1 MPLYYYDD
9 LSLEQYTTTIN
20 EVSKNVKKLHTIEP
34 LLLDAESIKQNDQV
48 KAESKIIFK
57 SETNQ
62 DNVDSFE
69 EFELL
74 KVLGRGAFGK
84 VMLCQNKKNQKYY
97 AIKSMRKEDLIE
109 KEHLSKTRT
118 ERYLLEKCIYGV
130 MQATTPSWSSWSSPS
145 RPRKRSS
152 S

>member
-20 EVSKNVKKLHTIEP
+20 DVSKNHKKLHTIEP
-34 LLLDAESIKQNDQV
+34 LMLDAESIKQSDQV

-57 SETNQ
+57 SETNK
-62 DNVDSFE
+62 DNINDFE

-109 KEHLSKTRT
+109 KEHLSKTKT
-118 ERYLLEKCIYGV
+118 ERYLLEKCKLFSI
-130 MQATTPSWSSWSSPS
+130 QPTIHS
-145 RPRKRSS
+145 
-152 S
+152 